1 MRISQIVKRDKDLPT
16 PKVLRPLP
24 RLWKADPL
32 ASAFGGVI
40 EPRKP
45 PRPEPENPVQFV
57 CGCNFGLLM
66 RTLFGAGTPRGMR
79 EAFFLISSL
88 ITQVFA
94 PWRAL
99 SPPVVQL
106 SGTARFSSPLAATRT
121 TNLRPPQIFPNGA
134 LATGC

>member
-45 PRPEPENPVQFV
+45 PRPEPENPVQFDPEPV
-57 CGCNFGLLM
+57 QPSLLSIPE
-66 RTLFGAGTPRGMR
+66 TPRKLG
-79 EAFFLISSL
+79 
-88 ITQVFA
+88 
-94 PWRAL
+94 
-99 SPPVVQL
+99 
-106 SGTARFSSPLAATRT
+106 
-121 TNLRPPQIFPNGA
+121 IFGESKANQHR
-134 LATGC
+134 